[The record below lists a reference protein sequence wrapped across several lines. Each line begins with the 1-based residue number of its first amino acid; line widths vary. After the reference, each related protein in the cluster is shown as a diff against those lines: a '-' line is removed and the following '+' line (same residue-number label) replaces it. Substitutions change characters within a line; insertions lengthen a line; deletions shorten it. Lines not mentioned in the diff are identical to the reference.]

1 MAYFDAVIE
10 AVNAGKL
17 LIMRGIGVIMAIA
30 CTIELVKLR
39 TVKWLNLTINDELLM
54 WGTRSISY
62 KIHWETI
69 ISVTVTGKSKT
80 ILKCEFMQANR
91 KQAFGYPILSSA
103 NYDLEANNFL
113 SLLAEK
119 AKEHQFTVSEIE

>member
-10 AVNAGKL
+10 TVNTGKL
-17 LIMRGIGVIMAIA
+17 LIIRGIGVIMAIA
-30 CTIELVKLR
+30 CVIELVKLR
-39 TVKWLNLTINDELLM
+39 TVKWQNLIINDQLLR
-54 WGTRSISY
+54 WGTKAISY
-62 KIHWETI
+62 QIHWETI
-69 ISVTVTGKSKT
+69 QSVTVVGENQT
-80 ILKCEFMQANR
+80 ILKCEFVLSNS